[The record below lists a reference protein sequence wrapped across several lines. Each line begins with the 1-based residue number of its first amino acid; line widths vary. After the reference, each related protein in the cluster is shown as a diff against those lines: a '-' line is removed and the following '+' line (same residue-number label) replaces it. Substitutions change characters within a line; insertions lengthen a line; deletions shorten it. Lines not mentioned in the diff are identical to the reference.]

1 VLHMTSSPARVAQRR
16 YRSHPQITQ
25 SDHRPVSAAFDFSV
39 RVSMSLSAW
48 PEPDVRARQLPTI
61 DTRAHHAALAA
72 ACHVTA
78 KMEDA
83 EEPPALEL
91 GAADVALGKVV

>member
-1 VLHMTSSPARVAQRR
+1 MATL
-16 YRSHPQITQ
+16 
-25 SDHRPVSAAFDFSV
+25 F
-39 RVSMSLSAW
+39 
-48 PEPDVRARQLPTI
+48 
-61 DTRAHHAALAA
+61 
-72 ACHVTA
+72 TA